1 MEGGSGGRGEGGV
14 LGRAGGYQDI
24 DMAPSHCSSQT
35 GGTVSPLKS
44 AHKFKK
50 KKSII
55 PRSHIIHVL
64 TIFAWSEE
72 AFWLKESSLC
82 I

>member
-1 MEGGSGGRGEGGV
+1 MCGVCEMGGRWGGGSGRGSGGRGEGGV
-14 LGRAGGYQDI
+14 LGRVGGYQDI

-50 KKSII
+50 IN
-55 PRSHIIHVL
+55 PLSHDRI
-64 TIFAWSEE
+64 
-72 AFWLKESSLC
+72 SSMCLLFC
-82 I
+82 LE